1 MVRSVLLALL
11 LWSMAVTG
19 QNQPDPCAT
28 PPTQTGDVSLQLFLK
43 DGQTVF
49 RQGEIIVLTAE
60 YSSSAGVV
68 DWIKRVEINPETR
81 GQARCELPFM
91 SGIFLVGVIMELAS
105 RLPSERASGRG

>member
-19 QNQPDPCAT
+19 QNQPGPCAT

-49 RQGEIIVLTAE
+49 RQGEIIALTAE
-60 YSSSAGVV
+60 YSSSAAKKYYL
-68 DWIKRVEINPETR
+68 DTR
-81 GQARCELPFM
+81 NYDR
-91 SGIFLVGVIMELAS
+91 
-105 RLPSERASGRG
+105 SGRLDGMEVLCIDPDSGQDPLSDYFNGAMGF